1 MESTCTICHSSTA
14 KPCGRCHS
22 ARYCS
27 LECQQTDWPS
37 HSLLCSQYST
47 HTGRPD
53 PFYKRA
59 ILFPP
64 NENKPQFI
72 WVECKTIVSDEDPDF
87 PYEFESSQVEDHLGG
102 KVGQYYAVAEKRLIQ
117 RNVLRDR
124 DYANTLQVVWRET
137 FGIDGSQLNKSVVR
151 ATRDAAVMSWAG
163 PIIALRMKG
172 SGLAPSHYMD
182 IDMQDYRNVVDYLI
196 TYANESVKDEEL
208 GPDRNRKLR
217 GVKIHCKG
225 VQRTFGTEVYSAVDV
240 PKDHPIFHDPI
251 APISQLVGT
260 PIHTRKYPR
269 DKLWKDNLFNPTEN
283 VPATFLHL
291 VADPSDNWWG
301 WAPMS
306 WQNNV
311 GNVLVVRS
319 DGQDVTTRQVEA
331 LSRFCQFKMQPL
343 FENAL
348 GGGFVEMTREEV
360 MRYLAP
366 RVFEEFM
373 ENMEEFMKNLDES
386 KGEEDGD
393 EL

>member
-208 GPDRNRKLR
+208 GPDMNMKLR
-217 GVKIHCKG
+217 GV
-225 VQRTFGTEVYSAVDV
+225 
-240 PKDHPIFHDPI
+240 
-251 APISQLVGT
+251 
-260 PIHTRKYPR
+260 
-269 DKLWKDNLFNPTEN
+269 
-283 VPATFLHL
+283 
-291 VADPSDNWWG
+291 
-301 WAPMS
+301 
-306 WQNNV
+306 
-311 GNVLVVRS
+311 
-319 DGQDVTTRQVEA
+319 
-331 LSRFCQFKMQPL
+331 
-343 FENAL
+343 
-348 GGGFVEMTREEV
+348 
-360 MRYLAP
+360 
-366 RVFEEFM
+366 
-373 ENMEEFMKNLDES
+373 
-386 KGEEDGD
+386 
-393 EL
+393 